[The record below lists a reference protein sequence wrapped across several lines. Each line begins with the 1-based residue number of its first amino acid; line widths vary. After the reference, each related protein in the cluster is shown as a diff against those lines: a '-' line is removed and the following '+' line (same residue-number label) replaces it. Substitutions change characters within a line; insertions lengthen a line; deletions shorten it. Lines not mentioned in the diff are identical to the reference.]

1 MPEEVK
7 FTEEEIKQVKEI
19 QDSYFNIQNDLGQ
32 LNITKLRLNKQ
43 LESLDEQENNL
54 TENFFKTQDSEIKFL
69 EGINKKYGQGTL
81 NPETGVFTPN
91 KSEKTE

>member
-43 LESLDEQENNL
+43 LESLDEQEKNL